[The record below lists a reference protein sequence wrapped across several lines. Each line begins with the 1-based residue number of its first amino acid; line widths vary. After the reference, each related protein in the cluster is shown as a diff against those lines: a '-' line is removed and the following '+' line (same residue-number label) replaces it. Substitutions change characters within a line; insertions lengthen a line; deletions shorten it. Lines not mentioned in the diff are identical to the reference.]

1 MGKRNRGFTLIEIL
15 IVIALMA
22 VLTGVGADLFINSLK
37 AYQKSQIMNQL
48 SQNGNYVMTTIL
60 NTARNAKEISL
71 EGTNKL
77 TITDSSQ
84 ILTIFTLTSETIG
97 GKSVGVIK
105 KKVGETTEEI
115 ITNSNPTTGVNIVTG
130 ESSFALSTDP
140 PQTLT
145 VTLKI
150 RQAPN
155 TPINR
160 AYDTTITLTNSVI
173 IRGEYL

>member
-1 MGKRNRGFTLIEIL
+1 MSKRNRGFTLIEIL

-48 SQNGNYVMTTIL
+48 SQNGNYVMSTIL
-60 NTARNAKEISL
+60 NTARNADEILVNDTHSV
-71 EGTNKL
+71 L
-77 TITDSSQ
+77 TITDEGVDTVF
-84 ILTIFTLTSETIG
+84 TIKAG
-97 GKSVGVIK
+97 VQSVGVVT
-105 KKVGETTEEI
+105 KKVGGGNEET
-115 ITNSNPTTGVNIVTG
+115 ITNLSPTSGVDVVLGDSRFDVT
-130 ESSFALSTDP
+130 TDP

-155 TPINR
+155 TPLNR
-160 AYDTTITLTNSVI
+160 AYETAVTLTNSVI
-173 IRGEYL
+173 IRGEYF

>member
-1 MGKRNRGFTLIEIL
+1 MQKRNRGFTLIEIL

-22 VLTGVGADLFINSLK
+22 VLTGAGADLFVNSLK

-48 SQNGNYVMTTIL
+48 SQNGNYVMSTVL
-60 NTARNAKEISL
+60 NTARSADEISID
-71 EGTNKL
+71 EETHSVL
-77 TITDSSQ
+77 TITDEDVQ
-84 ILTIFTLTSETIG
+84 TVFRIKAG
-97 GKSVGVIK
+97 AQSVGVITK
-105 KKVGETTEEI
+105 QVGGGTEET
-115 ITNSNPTTGVNIVTG
+115 ITNLSPTSGVDVVPGDSRFDVT
-130 ESSFALSTDP
+130 TNP

-155 TPINR
+155 TPLNR
-160 AYDTTITLTNSVI
+160 AYETAITLTNSVI

>member
-1 MGKRNRGFTLIEIL
+1 MKKRNHGFTLIEIL
-15 IVIALMA
+15 IVIAMMA

-48 SQNGNYVMTTIL
+48 SQNGNYAMTTIL
-60 NTARNAKEISL
+60 NTARDAKSISV
-71 EGTNKL
+71 EDTSKL
-77 TITDSSQ
+77 IITDSSQ
-84 ILTIFTLTSETIG
+84 TTITFTIG
-97 GKSVGVIK
+97 SITVEGKTVGVIK
-105 KKVGETTEEI
+105 KKVGETEEI
-115 ITNSNPTTGVNIVTG
+115 ITNSNATTGVNIVTAG
-130 ESSFALSTDP
+130 SSFALSAGT

-150 RQAPN
+150 SQAPN

-160 AYDTTITLTNSVI
+160 AYDTTTTLTNSVI